1 MARYAEGTTVPAEHS
16 RREVERVLER
26 YGASGFGYAWDRFD
40 ERACGQSWCRSQK
53 RPIAECEAAH
63 KWEIRLY
70 PRELVHVTF
79 RLHERVV
86 RLDVPM
92 PCEVDEAPR
101 GGWTKA
107 RLEAATRQRWRAL
120 VLVLKA
126 KLEAVDAGI
135 STLEQEF
142 LANVVMEDGRTIGQA
157 IIPRLS
163 EAVSAGRLLPA
174 AGETTR

>member
-1 MARYAEGTTVPAEHS
+1 MARYAEGTSVSVEKS
-16 RREVERVLER
+16 RSEVESVLAR

-40 ERACGQSWCRSQK
+40 ERACGQGLCRSNK
-53 RPIAECEAAH
+53 KPIAECEDAH

-79 RLHERVV
+79 RLQERVV

-92 PCEVDEAPR
+92 PCLLDEAPR

-142 LANVVMEDGRTIGQA
+142 LANIVMKNGATIGQA
-157 IIPRLS
+157 MLHRLPDVVES
-163 EAVSAGRLLPA
+163 GRLLPA
-174 AGETTR
+174 AGEGSR